1 MTIFS
6 FCDDGKLCDP
16 AKSKDFFFPVFLLA
30 GFDVLEA
37 TTVAAANLNFLA
49 FTLEE
54 DVVEVE
60 AAAEVV
66 VDDVE
71 ELFLE
76 DRLTMFDKPFLTC
89 FVKLVCLSDTA
100 FKMRTEN
107 GVLKWL

>member
-54 DVVEVE
+54 DVVEE
-60 AAAEVV
+60 SAEVV
-66 VDDVE
+66 VEVDVE

-107 GVLKWL
+107 GALKWL

>member
-49 FTLEE
+49 FTLEDDVVEEAAE
-54 DVVEVE
+54 DVVEV
-60 AAAEVV
+60 
-66 VDDVE
+66 DVE

-107 GVLKWL
+107 GALKWL

>member
-1 MTIFS
+1 M
-6 FCDDGKLCDP
+6 
-16 AKSKDFFFPVFLLA
+16 
-30 GFDVLEA
+30 LEA

-66 VDDVE
+66 VEVE

>member
-1 MTIFS
+1 M
-6 FCDDGKLCDP
+6 
-16 AKSKDFFFPVFLLA
+16 
-30 GFDVLEA
+30 LEA

-54 DVVEVE
+54 DVVEE
-60 AAAEVV
+60 EAAEVV
-66 VDDVE
+66 VVVDVE

-100 FKMRTEN
+100 FKMRAEN